1 MLVRL
6 LAVLFLAAA
15 FTLAFP
21 IDANAESALPDH
33 KISVQQGSIGL
44 RDALT
49 SLLDDTSMKYKLSN
63 NVTNDKKVSIDIKD
77 AKWSDVFKF
86 LLDEGKLNYRVT
98 AKKRVLVSP

>member
-1 MLVRL
+1 MIVRL
-6 LAVLFLAAA
+6 LAVLSLAAA
-15 FTLAFP
+15 FTLVFP
-21 IDANAESALPDH
+21 KAANAADGLPEH

-49 SLLDDTSMKYKLSN
+49 SLLDDTNMKYKLSN
-63 NVTNDKKVSIDIKD
+63 NVTNDKKISIDIKD